1 MNTATVYFPTG
12 FHNAIENQLVDDN
25 FDIQEMSFKV
35 TEGEDWNKYSEDH
48 KMDII
53 SKFIAKNLSDKLP
66 KGVKV
71 VRSTSRAH
79 SLGNRKRL
87 LTGMMDYTL
96 ESETSGAKAELS
108 ASLVIRH

>member
-1 MNTATVYFPTG
+1 MSTATVYFPTG
-12 FHNAIENQLVDDN
+12 FHNAIENRIVNEGFNIEQMT
-25 FDIQEMSFKV
+25 FRV
-35 TEGEDWNKYSEDH
+35 TENEAWNNYNEDH

-53 SKFIAKNLSDKLP
+53 SKFISKNLSARLP
-66 KGVKV
+66 EGVKV

-79 SLGNRKRL
+79 YLGNRKRL

-96 ESETSGAKAELS
+96 ESEVSGAKAELS

>member
-12 FHNAIENQLVDDN
+12 FHNAIENQLVN
-25 FDIQEMSFKV
+25 EGFDIEQMTFKV
-35 TEGEDWNKYSEDH
+35 SENENWDNYSEDH

-53 SKFIAKNLSDKLP
+53 SKFISKSLSAKLP
-66 KGVKV
+66 EGVKV

-79 SLGNRKRL
+79 YLGNRKRL

-96 ESETSGAKAELS
+96 ESEISGAKAELS